1 MKKMITNDKKKE
13 EEKTSLADN
22 CQCVLSMDNMQRTMQ

>member
-1 MKKMITNDKKKE
+1 MTTNDKKK

-22 CQCVLSMDNMQRTMQ
+22 CECVLRMDNMQRTM